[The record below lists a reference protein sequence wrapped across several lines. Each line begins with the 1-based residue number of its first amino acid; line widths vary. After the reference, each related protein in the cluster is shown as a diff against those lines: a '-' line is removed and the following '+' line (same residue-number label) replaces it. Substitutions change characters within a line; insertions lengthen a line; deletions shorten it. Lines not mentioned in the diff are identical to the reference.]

1 MYFLL
6 ICTWM
11 IITYFFRRWVRYEDL
26 LLAHPQT
33 IDSLLA
39 FIGLENLP
47 YMNQYLISRKPIRI
61 DPYEAFPW
69 MKGFTYSR
77 ISEIQKQ
84 CKKVMKYYGYR
95 HFDSMEKMRL
105 NPVMDEIPEKNE
117 DLLGTL

>member
-1 MYFLL
+1 M
-6 ICTWM
+6 
-11 IITYFFRRWVRYEDL
+11 
-26 LLAHPQT
+26 AHPQT
-33 IDSLLA
+33 INGLLA

-47 YMNQYLISRKPIRI
+47 YMNQYLISRKPMRI

-69 MKGFTYSR
+69 MKGFTFSR

-95 HFDSMEKMRL
+95 HFDSMEKMRR
-105 NPVMDEIPEKNE
+105 NPVMDEIPENNE